1 MPADYHKPGDPSRLP
16 AAIWA
21 LGFVSLLMDISSEM
35 IHSLLPLFIGLMEWR
50 VQTGAL
56 ANTRWRYTFPGLCLL
71 GAAVLL
77 THTHVATG
85 LKAEFLIEVSHAG
98 IALFAVLA
106 GIGRWLELR
115 LPPPA
120 PRLTLVRPLR
130 RP

>member
-1 MPADYHKPGDPSRLP
+1 M
-16 AAIWA
+16 
-21 LGFVSLLMDISSEM
+21 SLC
-35 IHSLLPLFIGLMEWR
+35 F
-50 VQTGAL
+50 
-56 ANTRWRYTFPGLCLL
+56 L

-120 PRLTLVRPLR
+120 PRLTGVLWTGSLMAIGFLLLFYRET
-130 RP
+130 